1 MHIAEEIN
9 VPTPIRRIALYY
21 HLQDYYASRGDDK
34 SIKIVADGNT
44 VSSRMIV
51 VCDLEDWVHYQP
63 PAGKVALDP
72 ERGRLSFPSD
82 EVPEDVR
89 VSYYSGFSSDL
100 GGGFYSKPRPRIDIP
115 EGAITY
121 KISKKITAGSSD
133 IYQSIADALVKWESD
148 GKPDTIFEMLDSE
161 FYELPSELLLPN
173 GKTIAMISADKQRP
187 LLRRMPEGGGNEH
200 TIQIIGGDS
209 RPPSY

>member
-1 MHIAEEIN
+1 MLETLEAEEDYIMFQILASICGDFRHIRSIMCPLLIMVAAAKLHPTGYDIRLFNHPSTERSIMHIAEEIN
-9 VPTPIRRIALYY
+9 VPTPTRRIALYY

-51 VCDLEDWVHYQP
+51 VCNIEDS
-63 PAGKVALDP
+63 VALSLLLAKLLSTPSAVDYLFPQMKFP
-72 ERGRLSFPSD
+72 EMLS
-82 EVPEDVR
+82 

-121 KISKKITAGSSD
+121 KISKKITGLDPLIFIS
-133 IYQSIADALVKWESD
+133 QSQ
-148 GKPDTIFEMLDSE
+148 M
-161 FYELPSELLLPN
+161 
-173 GKTIAMISADKQRP
+173 
-187 LLRRMPEGGGNEH
+187 H
-200 TIQIIGGDS
+200 
-209 RPPSY
+209 